1 MIRVYTTNDAH
12 AAVISAAA
20 EAKGLQAQ
28 THTALD
34 NLELAAAID
43 DLSVLVFDLTAAAF
57 STDKVVT
64 ALDTLD
70 SERVPPV
77 LYLLGSAADIEVI
90 TQSGSIINQ
99 DYAFLPLEVPRIA
112 ARLEVLKLLGARR
125 KLTMETA
132 ITDRLTGLYN
142 RKYFLRRLEEEM
154 YRSVRYGY
162 RVGVLLADVD
172 FDAPGHELTEEAGTV
187 VVKRIADF
195 FKDRLRKSDIV
206 ARFKWD
212 DFAFL
217 LPDIAQEDGLA
228 VALDVKR
235 KLERLPVKVEG
246 LDIAIKA
253 AIGYVCLPADG
264 LDTAIDVAAAL
275 EDCAFLAKRELSGIS
290 TYEPESGVAQPA

>member
-12 AAVISAAA
+12 AAVLA
-20 EAKGLQAQ
+20 EATQSKGYESQ
-28 THTALD
+28 THTTLD
-34 NLELAAAID
+34 GTELAAAIE

-57 STDKVVT
+57 STDRVVT
-64 ALDTLD
+64 VLDTLD

-77 LYLLGSAADIEVI
+77 LYLLGSPADIEVI

-99 DYAFLPLEVPRIA
+99 DYAFVPLEAARIA

-154 YRSVRYGY
+154 YRCVRYGY
-162 RVGVLLADVD
+162 RVSVLLADVD
-172 FDAPGHELTEEAGTV
+172 FDAPGHELTEAAGTV

-212 DFAFL
+212 DFALL
-217 LPDIAQEDGLA
+217 LPDIATEDGLA

-235 KLERLPVKVEG
+235 KLERLPVKAEG
-246 LDIAIKA
+246 LEIAVRA
-253 AIGYVCLPADG
+253 AIGHVCLPAEG
-264 LDTAIDVAAAL
+264 LATAVEVAAAL
-275 EDCAFLAKRELSGIS
+275 EECAFLAKRELSGIV